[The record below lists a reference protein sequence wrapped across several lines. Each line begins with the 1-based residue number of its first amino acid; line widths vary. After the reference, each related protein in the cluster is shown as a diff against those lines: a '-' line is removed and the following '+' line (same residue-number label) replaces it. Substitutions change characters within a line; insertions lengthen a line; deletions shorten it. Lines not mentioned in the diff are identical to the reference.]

1 MEAQFWQDKWQK
13 NEIGFHEPD
22 VNPLLVEHISAL
34 ALEPGDRIFLPLCG
48 KTLDIAWLLS
58 QGYRIVGVELVEL
71 AIEQLFAELEL
82 EPDIS
87 RAGTLLCY
95 QAPGID
101 IYVGDLFDLS
111 VDELGTVD
119 AVYDRA
125 AFVALPP
132 EMRASY
138 AKKMTE
144 VTHSADQLL
153 ITFEYDQSLMSGP
166 PFSSTHSD
174 VENSYQPAYQLTL
187 LSEGEMPGGLKGH
200 PADEFVWLL
209 RQE

>member
-1 MEAQFWQDKWQK
+1 MEAQFWQEKWQK

-71 AIEQLFAELEL
+71 AIEQLFAEMEV

-87 RAGTLLCY
+87 SAGKMLHY

-101 IYVGDLFDLS
+101 IYVGDLFDLTA
-111 VDELGTVD
+111 DILGTVD

-132 EMRASY
+132 QMREKY
-138 AKKMTE
+138 AAKITE
-144 VTHSADQLL
+144 VTCSADQLL
-153 ITFEYDQSLMSGP
+153 ITFEYDQSLMNGP

-174 VENSYQPAYQLTL
+174 IENSYQAAYQLTL

-200 PADEFVWLL
+200 SADEFVWLL